1 MTTTRSNLEPML
13 LRPSAVAR
21 RLGVSRSTLWRL
33 SRNDPDFPKSIGLT
47 RGAVA
52 WRVSELDAWVDRR
65 AGESSPK

>member
-1 MTTTRSNLEPML
+1 MTTTRSNMEPVL
-13 LRPSAVAR
+13 LRPAAVAR

-33 SRNDPDFPKSIGLT
+33 SRDDPDFPQSIRLT
-47 RGAVA
+47 RGTVA